1 MRSVVISREV
11 ILTASRT
18 MLREKGWAAIN
29 MRSVAA
35 QCGVAVGSLYNY
47 FSSKTELVT
56 ATVESVWEEIFRLPT
71 DFPGEERFCRCI
83 EWLYGSMQQGNQRYP
98 GFLTLHAMGFTT
110 GSGKLEGRR
119 MMERIQGELRAAL
132 CRVLQQDGQ
141 VRQDVFDSRLT
152 REGFV
157 GLVFSMLLSA
167 LLRGEKSCE
176 PLISV
181 IHRILYLP
189 PDESN

>member
-29 MRSVAA
+29 MRSVAS

-47 FSSKTELVT
+47 FGSKTELVA
-56 ATVESVWEEIFRLPT
+56 ATVESVWKEIFHLP
-71 DFPGEERFCRCI
+71 DEFPEEERFCRCI
-83 EWLYGSMQQGNQRYP
+83 EWLYGSMQQGNLRYP
-98 GFLTLHAMGFTT
+98 GFLTLHAMGFST
-110 GSGKLEGRR
+110 GEGKLEGRR
-119 MMERIQGELRAAL
+119 MMERIQGDLRDEL
-132 CRVLQQDGQ
+132 CQVLRQDGQ

-176 PLISV
+176 PLITV

-189 PDESN
+189 PDESD

>member
-47 FSSKTELVT
+47 FSSKTELVA

-71 DFPGEERFCRCI
+71 DFPGEERFCRV
-83 EWLYGSMQQGNQRYP
+83 WTDTVVVSFFSVAGRYASAS
-98 GFLTLHAMGFTT
+98 LN
-110 GSGKLEGRR
+110 
-119 MMERIQGELRAAL
+119 
-132 CRVLQQDGQ
+132 
-141 VRQDVFDSRLT
+141 SRL
-152 REGFV
+152 
-157 GLVFSMLLSA
+157 
-167 LLRGEKSCE
+167 SC
-176 PLISV
+176 S
-181 IHRILYLP
+181 
-189 PDESN
+189 

>member
-1 MRSVVISREV
+1 MRSAVISREV

-47 FSSKTELVT
+47 FSSKTELVA

-110 GSGKLEGRR
+110 GNGKLEGRR
-119 MMERIQGELRAAL
+119 MMERIQGELRDAL
-132 CRVLQQDGQ
+132 CQVLQQDGQ

-167 LLRGEKSCE
+167 LLRGEQSCE

>member
-47 FSSKTELVT
+47 FSSKTELVA

-141 VRQDVFDSRLT
+141 GRQDVFDSRLT

>member
-1 MRSVVISREV
+1 
-11 ILTASRT
+11 
-18 MLREKGWAAIN
+18 
-29 MRSVAA
+29 
-35 QCGVAVGSLYNY
+35 
-47 FSSKTELVT
+47 
-56 ATVESVWEEIFRLPT
+56 
-71 DFPGEERFCRCI
+71 
-83 EWLYGSMQQGNQRYP
+83 
-98 GFLTLHAMGFTT
+98 
-110 GSGKLEGRR
+110 